1 MKKKKFLEKKL
12 KKIAY
17 ERVDILMKLAEEEAK
32 KGRWDRVKRYVYLA
46 RRIAMKMRI
55 KFPKKWKRRI
65 CKKCGTFLLYGRNA
79 RVRVKSKRYPHV
91 VITCLECGAIY
102 RIPMIKEKKE
112 KRRKKLEE
120 KLKAKNN
127 VVE

>member
-1 MKKKKFLEKKL
+1 MKRYLERKL

-17 ERVDILMKLAEEEAK
+17 ERIDILMSLAEEEAK
-32 KGRWDRVKRYVYLA
+32 KGNWKRSKRYVYLA

-55 KFPKKWKRRI
+55 RFPKKWKRRI
-65 CKKCGTFLLYGRNA
+65 CKKCGTFLLYGKNA
-79 RVRVKSKRYPHV
+79 RVRVKSKRYSHV

-102 RIPMIKEKKE
+102 RIPMIREKKE

-120 KLKAKNN
+120 KLKSKKKENIK
-127 VVE
+127 